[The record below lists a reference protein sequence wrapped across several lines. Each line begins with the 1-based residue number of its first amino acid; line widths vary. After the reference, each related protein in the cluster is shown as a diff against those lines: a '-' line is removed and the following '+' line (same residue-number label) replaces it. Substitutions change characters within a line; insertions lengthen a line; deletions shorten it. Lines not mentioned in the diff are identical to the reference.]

1 MLLILCLLFTD
12 FKALEKV
19 QKLVVKYFLHVSHNV
34 ALHLLVKVKA
44 TYRGGKGGVD

>member
-44 TYRGGKGGVD
+44 TYGGQSGGGG